1 MLNFLIYIIFF
12 NLILISIV
20 GYGFL
25 ANRLFFK
32 TENYSLLGFIGL
44 SFLTFIGLT
53 TSLFTNHNYLHNT
66 VIFFIGLILAFI
78 FSYKDKLKIKYL
90 KYYIFLCLIL
100 FITSISPT
108 TQRF

>member
-44 SFLTFIGLT
+44 SFLTFLGLT

-66 VIFFIGLILAFI
+66 FIFKKNLTLILLSDGAPARI
-78 FSYKDKLKIKYL
+78 RTADL
-90 KYYIFLCLIL
+90 LI
-100 FITSISPT
+100 TNQQS
-108 TQRF
+108 